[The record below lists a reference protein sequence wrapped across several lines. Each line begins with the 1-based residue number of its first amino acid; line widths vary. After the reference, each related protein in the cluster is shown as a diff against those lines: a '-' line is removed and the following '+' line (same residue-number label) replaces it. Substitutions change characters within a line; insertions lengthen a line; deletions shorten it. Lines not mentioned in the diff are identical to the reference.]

1 MNLEGVFGVDMNLV
15 FLFLNNYTMTAYQVQ
30 PPASSLQHLTSNH
43 HMIEILISFSIA
55 TFALALSPG
64 PDNIYVLTQSLTNG
78 TKSGIATTAGLI
90 SGCIVH
96 TTLLAFG
103 VSAIITASEE
113 IFYGIKIL
121 GACYLLYLAY
131 KIFKSDAT
139 ISLYDVA
146 PRKSYFQLFK
156 IGVVM
161 NLLNP
166 KVMIF
171 FLAFFPG
178 FIWNIEGNP
187 IVQFYVLGLV
197 FMIVS
202 FITFSGIALL
212 AGRISKFMLKE
223 KNVGVF
229 LKWLQI
235 VVFVGI
241 AVFVLLP

>member
-1 MNLEGVFGVDMNLV
+1 
-15 FLFLNNYTMTAYQVQ
+15 
-30 PPASSLQHLTSNH
+30 
-43 HMIEILISFSIA
+43 MIETLISFSIA
-55 TFALALSPG
+55 TLALAIAPG
-64 PDNIYVLTQSLTNG
+64 PDNIYVLTQSLVNG

-113 IFYGIKIL
+113 LFYGVKVL

-131 KIFKSDAT
+131 MVYKSDET
-139 ISLYDVA
+139 ISLSENA
-146 PRKSYFQLFK
+146 PRKSYLELYK
-156 IGVVM
+156 TGVIM
-161 NLLNP
+161 NLVNP

-178 FIWNIEGNP
+178 FLWNDEGNT
-187 IVQFYVLGLV
+187 VFQFYTLGIIFMVVSFLV
-197 FMIVS
+197 FS
-202 FITFSGIALL
+202 SIALL
-212 AGRISKFMLKE
+212 AGRISEFILKR
-223 KNVGVF
+223 KGVGSF

-241 AVFVLLP
+241 ALYIIAA

>member
-1 MNLEGVFGVDMNLV
+1 
-15 FLFLNNYTMTAYQVQ
+15 
-30 PPASSLQHLTSNH
+30 
-43 HMIEILISFSIA
+43 MIETLISFSIA
-55 TFALALSPG
+55 TLALAISPG
-64 PDNIYVLTQSLTNG
+64 PDNIYVLTQSLANG

-113 IFYGIKIL
+113 IFYGIKVL

-131 KIFKSDAT
+131 KVYRSEQN
-139 ISLYDVA
+139 ISWANNA
-146 PRKSYFQLFK
+146 PKKSYLQLFK
-156 IGVVM
+156 TGVIM

-178 FIWNIEGNP
+178 FLWNKDGNT
-187 IVQFYVLGLV
+187 IVQFYILGIT
-197 FMIVS
+197 FMIIS
-202 FITFSGIALL
+202 FITFSSIALA
-212 AGRISKFMLKE
+212 AGRISALLLEWKSM
-223 KNVGVF
+223 GTI

-241 AVFVLLP
+241 AVFILLP

>member
-1 MNLEGVFGVDMNLV
+1 
-15 FLFLNNYTMTAYQVQ
+15 
-30 PPASSLQHLTSNH
+30 
-43 HMIEILISFSIA
+43 MIETLISFSIA
-55 TFALALSPG
+55 TLALALSPG
-64 PDNIYVLTQSLTNG
+64 PDNIYVLTQSLANG

-103 VSAIITASEE
+103 ISAIITASDE
-113 IFYGIKIL
+113 IFYAIKVM

-131 KIFKSDAT
+131 IIYKSDEHIA
-139 ISLYDVA
+139 LAENA
-146 PRKSYFQLFK
+146 PKKSYAQLFK
-156 IGVVM
+156 TGVIM

-178 FIWNIEGNP
+178 FLWDKDGNTV
-187 IVQFYVLGLV
+187 VQFYTLGIT

-202 FITFSGIALL
+202 FITFSVIAIG
-212 AGRISKFMLKE
+212 AGRISGLLLEWKQMGA
-223 KNVGVF
+223 V

-235 VVFVGI
+235 LVFIGI
-241 AVFVLLP
+241 AVFILIP

>member
-1 MNLEGVFGVDMNLV
+1 MLE
-15 FLFLNNYTMTAYQVQ
+15 T
-30 PPASSLQHLTSNH
+30 
-43 HMIEILISFSIA
+43 LISFAIA
-55 TFALALSPG
+55 TLALAISPG
-64 PDNIYVLTQSLTNG
+64 PDNIYVITQSLANG

-103 VSAIITASEE
+103 LSAILIASEE
-113 IFYGIKIL
+113 IFYGIKVL

-131 KIFKSDAT
+131 KVYKGDSD
-139 ISLYDVA
+139 ISVA
-146 PRKSYFQLFK
+146 NNAPKKSYFQLFK
-156 IGVVM
+156 IGVIM
-161 NLLNP
+161 NLVNP

-178 FIWNIEGNP
+178 FLWDKGENT
-187 IVQFYVLGLV
+187 VAQFYILGIV

-202 FITFSGIALL
+202 FLTFSSIALA
-212 AGRISKFMLKE
+212 AGRISKLLLEWKSMGF
-223 KNVGVF
+223 V

-241 AVFVLLP
+241 AMYILIF